1 MKETEAN
8 LEDLLPF
15 YILGT
20 LTADE
25 IARVEAY
32 LRTNSEARMWVDE
45 MRPVAEALALSV
57 EPMEPVPATK
67 RNLLKR
73 IRAEQASQELPARR
87 FGFLERL
94 RQLAASPSRMRLET
108 LVVSISLFIALLSLG
123 WALSISREI
132 TRLRHE
138 VGDLQASV
146 ANQEQIILYLS
157 NPNSRSVVIA
167 GTEHRPEARGNV
179 IFAPEESVG
188 GLLIKGLVPLESG
201 LVYQLWL
208 IEGETPQSA
217 GTFNV
222 DASGQAVVPLAAAK
236 AIAEFDAL
244 GVSIE
249 PTGGSLQPTGDIVL
263 LGSLTEDT

>member
-1 MKETEAN
+1 MKETEAD

-20 LTADE
+20 LAADE

-32 LRTNSEARMWVDE
+32 LRTNSEARRWVDE
-45 MRPVAEALALSV
+45 MRPVAEALALSAEPV
-57 EPMEPVPATK
+57 EPDPATK
-67 RNLLKR
+67 QNLLKR
-73 IRAEQASQELPARR
+73 TRKEQEGPAQRPGMFER
-87 FGFLERL
+87 F
-94 RQLAASPSRMRLET
+94 RQLAAPLDRMRLET
-108 LVVSISLFIALLSLG
+108 LVVTVSLFVALLSLG
-123 WALSISREI
+123 WAVSIGREISR
-132 TRLRHE
+132 LRQE

-167 GTEHRPEARGNV
+167 GTEHRPQAQGNV

-188 GLLIKGLVPLESG
+188 GLLITGLVPLESG

-208 IEGETPQSA
+208 IEGETPRSA

-222 DASGQAVVPLAAAK
+222 DASGQAVVPLAAPK

-249 PTGGSLQPTGDIVL
+249 PAGGSLQPTGDIVL
-263 LGSLTEDT
+263 LGSLSEDA